1 MRDEL
6 AFVERLRNDLRDVR
20 WPEPAV
26 LRARARRR
34 RRRAVLGAAT
44 AVLVLAG
51 VPTIVGMRL
60 VAPPVFAP
68 QPSPSAYAEIPHEAL
83 VQPEDLTAK
92 TDPPLGQAG
101 LGEPVQV
108 DFLVQVCLE
117 ELGRTASWDTSR
129 YSRSQT
135 LLRANEDGSPRLAEL
150 AFNQDVYRIA
160 PERVADFFVRLD
172 ALLAPCANWR
182 STGEVPWGDRL
193 VRAEAD
199 HRWEVV
205 DRDFAGDEARLIRH
219 NVTVTRDLDTGRSRE
234 AAPPETTAV
243 LRVGDLVTVL
253 TLGADGTESEL
264 RQVATVAAGRL
275 CVAANPPC

>member
-6 AFVERLRNDLRDVR
+6 AFVERLRNDLRSVR

-34 RRRAVLGAAT
+34 RHRAVVGAAV

-51 VPTIVGMRL
+51 VPTMAGIRL
-60 VAPPVFAP
+60 VAPPASAPQP
-68 QPSPSAYAEIPHEAL
+68 QPSPYAEIPHEAL
-83 VQPEDLTAK
+83 VQPEALTTR

-108 DFLVQVCLE
+108 DYLVQVCLE
-117 ELGRTASWDTSR
+117 EQGRTANWDTSR

-135 LLRANEDGSPRLAEL
+135 LLRANDDGSPRLAEL
-150 AFNQDVYRIA
+150 AFRQDVYRIA
-160 PERVADFFVRLD
+160 AERVAEFFVRLD

-182 STGEVPWGDRL
+182 STGEVAWGERL
-193 VRAEAD
+193 ARAEAD

-205 DRDFAGDEARLIRH
+205 DRDFAGDEAMLIRH
-219 NVTVTRDLDTGRSRE
+219 TVTVTRHLDTGPSRE
-234 AAPPETTAV
+234 TAPPETTAV

-253 TLGADGTESEL
+253 TLGADGTEPEL
-264 RQVATVAAGRL
+264 RRVAAIAAGRL
-275 CVAANPPC
+275 CVAANPAC